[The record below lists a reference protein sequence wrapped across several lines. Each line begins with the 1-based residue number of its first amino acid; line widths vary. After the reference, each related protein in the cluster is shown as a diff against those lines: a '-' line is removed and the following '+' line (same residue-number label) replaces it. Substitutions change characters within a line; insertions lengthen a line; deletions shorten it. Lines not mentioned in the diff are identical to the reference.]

1 MPNKELCVAFA
12 CDAEDDHPNY
22 VPGWTKFGSDY
33 EKNPAT
39 PNWSWSQYWR
49 DLSECFRSKKVPVT
63 WLIRVDGNGPVR
75 EGMLNLFRKE
85 IFELKSNGDEIGIH
99 IHTFVWNPQLSDW
112 VQTQDPK
119 EEGKIVL
126 DSVDMFKRTLGFAP
140 LSIRMGWNTMS
151 NEIMRTLDDNGLL
164 VDSSAIPGTACSGK
178 FGKRDNIYDW
188 SRAPRVPYHPNHEDY
203 QSPGKMKILEM
214 PISTLET
221 NKSNTFANLV
231 NKLSGM
237 QRLTK
242 LLPLARRLNL
252 TPHNDFYVSPW
263 WSISTYNKII
273 EAYYKKA
280 VKDGVAFLVGWF
292 HACDIINPTTGDRN
306 TVFEQYLSR
315 IIEKIASFGGI
326 DVTFATLSEMAK
338 KYISMN

>member
-1 MPNKELCVAFA
+1 
-12 CDAEDDHPNY
+12 
-22 VPGWTKFGSDY
+22 
-33 EKNPAT
+33 
-39 PNWSWSQYWR
+39 
-49 DLSECFRSKKVPVT
+49 
-63 WLIRVDGNGPVR
+63 
-75 EGMLNLFRKE
+75 
-85 IFELKSNGDEIGIH
+85 
-99 IHTFVWNPQLSDW
+99 
-112 VQTQDPK
+112 
-119 EEGKIVL
+119 
-126 DSVDMFKRTLGFAP
+126 
-140 LSIRMGWNTMS
+140 
-151 NEIMRTLDDNGLL
+151 
-164 VDSSAIPGTACSGK
+164 
-178 FGKRDNIYDW
+178 
-188 SRAPRVPYHPNHEDY
+188 
-203 QSPGKMKILEM
+203 M